1 MIRLLS
7 ITTVLMLA
15 VYACGDDNG
24 NSEGEAY
31 DTYQECFDDHTM
43 VESLPVQE
51 AIVVC
56 CLEHPIAGVKPACGN
71 TAPDCVT
78 YLGANLSPT
87 SASSADV
94 SAACDTY
101 VTQKGM

>member
-1 MIRLLS
+1 MIRVLS

-15 VYACGDDNG
+15 VYACGGDG
-24 NSEGEAY
+24 GSAEEPY

-43 VESLPVQE
+43 VETLPVQE

-56 CLEHPIAGVKPACGN
+56 CLEHPIAGEKPACGN
-71 TAPDCVT
+71 TAADCVT